1 MFRGGR
7 CNIHI
12 WAWIYLLIILLSH
25 RCSQHFNPSPTH
37 TSAKHSQRG
46 GGEKNLTEQRR
57 VYMRRSCVCVCV
69 CKPEYIQIKVREDKR
84 NTSAILL
91 PAHLRTHIR
100 TVLCVYVTQGHV
112 CIHWYMW
119 ACEARAAADH
129 AASARWHFP
138 SSGCSPDIFLVS
150 DQSWFSQMS
159 HSLRYTSPNEASASA
174 FVKTQT
180 SMKKK
185 KKKTIF
191 PLTKQSHHWG
201 AQWF

>member
-1 MFRGGR
+1 MFAAFQSLTYTHVRKTFAERWRGKK
-7 CNIHI
+7 
-12 WAWIYLLIILLSH
+12 
-25 RCSQHFNPSPTH
+25 FNGAEEGLHET
-37 TSAKHSQRG
+37 
-46 GGEKNLTEQRR
+46 
-57 VYMRRSCVCVCV
+57 VVCVCVCV

-91 PAHLRTHIR
+91 PAHLRTHIH

-185 KKKTIF
+185 KKKKIF